1 MEEAGAGNGTETQG
15 CEPERSGDGGL
26 DEVQMHLA
34 CLPERYMRAK
44 FSLSAYLFC
53 WTLVKLCQASALEDS
68 GNEAACLDD
77 GESPQEE
84 HGEQQDHQ
92 EWCEPVSEAAQDTKE
107 EYFDTHSRQ
116 SDTFSGLSHETKDC
130 CRTPLN
136 SVGHLASHSISVRRR
151 DPSSSKQH
159 HSVNH
164 ADSLS
169 RTEDREQ
176 LQKQTENMGIMCMGV
191 DGTGM
196 SEAKGAPECEEVFS
210 NFPAGS
216 GVDSSSRNDQ
226 SYIVTPLLAL
236 ENAVEPQALT
246 EPCANDSL
254 LTLTDCDGAKSQ
266 FADTFEGRSK
276 WDQINKNITDT
287 QSGHN
292 EPQIQFITSR
302 EKELQQNEI
311 GSSNTEVQLISNAP
325 VANSKDKE
333 CRELGVDEN
342 NISLSVS
349 RHLSVYESV
358 SVEKPIEQEFEESTK
373 HRQSQLSVEHSKSQ
387 PLVEHSKSQPSVE
400 HSQSQ
405 PSIEHSKSQA
415 STEHNQSQVSIECS
429 QSQNSAEHSQ
439 SQASTEHNQSQDS
452 VECSQSQNSAEHSQS
467 QASTEH
473 NQSQDSVESSQSQ
486 NSAEHRQSQA
496 STEDRSSQD
505 FVEHSQSQNS
515 AEHRQLR
522 DSIDHSQSQDSVECR
537 QSQNSVE
544 DSQSQDSVEHSQSKD
559 FVECSQSQDS
569 IECSQSLYSVER
581 SQSQSSVEDMLYQNV
596 IINNNKSQDPLTS
609 LQHTQSQDSVE
620 LSPSNDSVECSQ
632 SQDSVENIQSHT
644 TSEHIQLQNS
654 IECSRSQNSI
664 QHRKSQD
671 LAEQNQSQNTTE
683 HSQSQTPV
691 EHSQSQTPVEHSQ
704 SQTLVEHSQ
713 SQTPVEHSQ
722 SQTPVEHS
730 QSQTLVEHSQSQ
742 TPVEHSQ
749 SQTPVE
755 HSQSQ
760 TPVEHSQSQTP
771 VEHSQSQTSVEHSQS
786 QTSMEH
792 SQSQVDFIK
801 TNSMGTQWTMTES
814 ESGFISNTAAL
825 YEKGQLKQDCVDVCI
840 NCEVSQSFKTSGRLS
855 SKDTDK
861 ELDLNF
867 EKNNSLNFKKQ
878 NLNDTPPV
886 VSECESFSAER
897 AFSNM
902 PNATSAGVSDSL
914 NQHVI
919 NDQTSEQS
927 DLQARPHYDQQNF
940 PVLQMHTEKTDS
952 SVSSYHMDSHCL
964 EDIVSGEH
972 EPEADIYETHQCPN
986 SRINYNTQGEFTEA
1000 QVYVNTETFDTNDG
1014 DVLEGTLKNSKT
1026 HHIIKGYQKEFTI
1039 VPSVEQSVIYSD
1051 SSGCIEYTRPKSL
1064 SVACPDMKRAESDG
1078 CPVDSPV
1085 ESLASLFE
1093 ISYDKT
1099 QVSPTDVCFELSD
1112 GLHMNCKQVA
1122 HCVIEY
1128 TETSKQFHRPDTLSD
1143 KQARQNESVET
1154 IEPDVDTLSSACT
1167 DPFTNAQ
1174 SPFDYSQLNSR
1185 KDEYSSDTNNN
1196 IKAIT
1201 FEECASGEQ
1210 ISLPNSLQKY
1220 SRFGINA
1227 GSLVSKGGDCKDN
1240 VLPIQ
1245 ATPFKAPE
1253 MRSAIDRKDNVAKP
1267 SEFNEFSSHRDA
1279 ILNQLC
1285 DCCGGKECQL
1295 HSSAVEGEQT
1305 AGRFQFK
1312 GTDGISQSRTVVLQT
1327 SSTSYTDDQCN
1338 THGEVNADST
1348 NCEFSHI
1355 GHLLAHKHPE
1365 SVQEKSI
1372 LPLSGSLKV
1381 DDIYA
1386 SENSTDS
1393 ICKTSDPLC
1402 KQSLQLC
1409 NSETEGAFV
1418 TCCRILPITNL
1429 EAILESDRSPESSFV
1444 IENGLGEQQGGS
1456 PLSEGGFSE
1465 EWSSCD
1471 DVTNRPHANISAM
1484 CTKANVATVMNE
1496 QDSGETISS
1505 LSNGFDSSDGYS
1517 FSSEGKEETEDSTQS
1532 SSSLYGSAR
1541 NKRTQSGKGSVFS
1554 VFSRMPSF
1562 RKIKREHKGNSK
1574 VDPEIKDSS
1583 EEGDERGELKYNRS
1597 PTQNKSNS
1605 SLNKTSISQS
1615 TDHLSDIT
1623 KFVDHSSD
1631 DIFEKAFA
1639 LNMQNREKSPNLYQ
1653 QHKDG
1658 DVLNFRVSPTTEGF
1672 QQKRSKSTDNLN
1684 LRMKLAMAHKSL
1696 SSLFESRYPERDNQE
1711 QIAQSENE
1719 EVKTKQSWR
1728 KLKRSKEAELCKRT
1742 LSVPGMVC
1750 DKSIHQSHIDCAF
1763 CAPQNRSRLNSSPA
1777 SQKSLRNTCHSDSQ
1791 SLKSCP
1797 QEQSEDR
1804 KYLEGGELPCAP
1816 YLDSY
1821 QISEDGF
1828 ESSVEDRS
1836 QSPVHPTVFAL
1847 ANQMSPTWT
1856 RSLSCF
1862 ETTDTPTRPMSP
1874 KPHSPGLGWTHR
1886 RSFRYPSRSVA
1897 SSLCSLGQGVSTDGI
1912 SDPPQRPTSL
1922 KPRTAQLTTTHS
1934 FDSESLL
1941 EDSSSDSQSQ
1951 NSLNSASLINK
1962 PEHVQHSTE
1971 PAIQSEERRQQGSAC
1986 VLRVKSRQQGKAAPR
2001 PVSDIYGWTVSLQGI
2016 REVALDL
2023 ERKSNS
2029 TKTRRR
2035 SCSYE
2040 TLTDV
2045 ENIHKKKLNMRQ
2057 SLRQLSTPTSQK
2069 HKKVRA
2075 RLSLTS
2081 PEQFPSV
2088 PLKDHFFSQSTPV
2101 GLDFL
2106 GWPHRASF
2114 SESNLSTPAQEAH
2127 GQVPPLALVITDGPQ
2142 DKSGLADEVG
2152 SEDDLYNEFR
2162 SSSNRFGHPG
2172 GGGEQLAINELISDG
2187 SVCAEALWDH
2197 VTMDDQELGF
2207 KAGDVI
2213 EVVDAT
2219 NKEWWWGRVLDS
2231 EGWFPASFVRLR
2243 VNQDEPMEEYLA
2255 HLDGASEGGGASMGG
2270 PLGPGLPCKEQ
2281 MRANVINEIMSTER
2295 DYIKHLKDICE
2306 GYIKQCRKRT
2316 DMFTEE
2322 QLRTIF
2328 GNIDELYRFQKKFLK
2343 ALEKK
2348 FNKDHPHLSEIGS
2361 CFLEHQTNFQIY
2373 SEYCNNHPNA
2383 CVQLSKLMKIKKYVF
2398 FFEACRLLQKM
2409 IDISLDGFLLTP
2421 VQKICKYPLQLAEL
2435 LKYTNPQHRDYK
2447 DVEAALNAM
2456 KNVARLINERKR
2468 RLENIDKIAQWQ
2480 SSIEDWE
2487 GEDILSRSSD
2497 LIFSGDLTKI
2507 SQPQAKGQQR
2517 MFFLFDH
2524 QLVFCKKDLLRRDIL
2539 YYKGRLDMDQM
2550 QVVDVEDGKDKD
2562 FNVSVKNALKL
2573 CSPGGEEVHLLCAKK
2588 PEQKQRWLRA
2598 FADEREQVQHD
2609 LETGFTI
2616 TEVQKK
2622 QAMLNASKSH
2632 PTGKPKALALQHLLA
2647 LRSPSLLHPKT
2658 SKCLRFSEPSGPL
2671 APRATL
2677 TSPLLPEGPQRRQGR
2692 GVRVPP
2698 GVLRRAISWVSS
2710 QSREPIE

>member
-1 MEEAGAGNGTETQG
+1 MEETGAGNGTGTQG
-15 CEPERSGDGGL
+15 CELERSGDGGL

-44 FSLSAYLFC
+44 FSLSAYIFC
-53 WTLVKLCQASALEDS
+53 WTVVKLCQRLRPSPVLPQAPALEDS
-68 GNEAACLDD
+68 GSEAACLDD
-77 GESPQEE
+77 GESLQEG
-84 HGEQQDHQ
+84 HGEQQDYQ
-92 EWCEPVSEAAQDTKE
+92 EWCEPVSEAAQGTKE
-107 EYFDTHSRQ
+107 EYFDTHSWH

-130 CRTPLN
+130 CRTPLS
-136 SVGHLASHSISVRRR
+136 SVGHLDSHSPSVRRR
-151 DPSSSKQH
+151 DPSSSKLH

-176 LQKQTENMGIMCMGV
+176 LQKQTENMGMMCMGV
-191 DGTGM
+191 DGTEM
-196 SEAKGAPECEEVFS
+196 SQAKGAPECEEVFS
-210 NFPAGS
+210 NFPAGPD
-216 GVDSSSRNDQ
+216 VDSSSRNDQ

-236 ENAVEPQALT
+236 GNAVEPQTLT

-266 FADTFEGRSK
+266 FADTFERRSK

-292 EPQIQFITSR
+292 EPRIQFITSS
-302 EKELQQNEI
+302 EKQLQQTYI
-311 GSSNTEVQLISNAP
+311 DSSNTEVQLISNAS
-325 VANSKDKE
+325 VANSKDNE

-342 NISLSVS
+342 KISLSVS
-349 RHLSVYESV
+349 RQLSVYESV

-373 HRQSQLSVEHSKSQ
+373 HSQSQPSVEHSKSQ
-387 PLVEHSKSQPSVE
+387 PSVEHSKSQPSVE

-405 PSIEHSKSQA
+405 A
-415 STEHNQSQVSIECS
+415 STEQI
-429 QSQNSAEHSQ
+429 
-439 SQASTEHNQSQDS
+439 QSQDS
-452 VECSQSQNSAEHSQS
+452 VECSQSR
-467 QASTEH
+467 
-473 NQSQDSVESSQSQ
+473 
-486 NSAEHRQSQA
+486 NSAEHRQS
-496 STEDRSSQD
+496 
-505 FVEHSQSQNS
+505 
-515 AEHRQLR
+515 R
-522 DSIDHSQSQDSVECR
+522 DSIEHSQSQDSVECR

-544 DSQSQDSVEHSQSKD
+544 DSQLQDSVEHSQPKDFVECSQSHDSIECSHSLYSVKHRQSQDSIEHGQSQSSVEYTKSQDSVKCSQSQNSVEHNQSQTPVEHTKSQDSVKCSQSQNSAEHNQSQDSVEHSQSQSSEDMPSQNFIKHSQSQTP
-559 FVECSQSQDS
+559 VEHPKSQDCVKCSQSQNSVEHNQSRDS
-569 IECSQSLYSVER
+569 VEHSQSH
-581 SQSQSSVEDMLYQNV
+581 SSVEDMLSQNV
-596 IINNNKSQDPLTS
+596 INHNKSQDPVEYTLSLTS
-609 LQHTQSQDSVE
+609 LQHTQSQDSIE

-632 SQDSVENIQSHT
+632 SQDSVENTLESRKRQSHT
-644 TSEHIQLQNS
+644 TSEHIQLQKS
-654 IECSRSQNSI
+654 IECSQSQNSI

-671 LAEQNQSQNTTE
+671 LAEQNQSQNTI
-683 HSQSQTPV
+683 
-691 EHSQSQTPVEHSQ
+691 
-704 SQTLVEHSQ
+704 
-713 SQTPVEHSQ
+713 
-722 SQTPVEHS
+722 
-730 QSQTLVEHSQSQ
+730 
-742 TPVEHSQ
+742 
-749 SQTPVE
+749 
-755 HSQSQ
+755 
-760 TPVEHSQSQTP
+760 EHSQSQTP
-771 VEHSQSQTSVEHSQS
+771 VEHSQSQTSVQHSQS
-786 QTSMEH
+786 QTSVEH
-792 SQSQVDFIK
+792 SQSQVDSIK
-801 TNSMGTQWTMTES
+801 ANSMNTQWTVTES
-814 ESGFISNTAAL
+814 DSGFISNTASL
-825 YEKGQLKQDCVDVCI
+825 YEKGQLKQDSVDVCM
-840 NCEVSQSFKTSGRLS
+840 NCEVSQSLKTSGRLS

-867 EKNNSLNFKKQ
+867 EKNNSLNLKKQ
-878 NLNDTPPV
+878 NLNDTPSV
-886 VSECESFSAER
+886 VSECESFAAER
-897 AFSNM
+897 AFSNV

-919 NDQTSEQS
+919 NDRTSEQS
-927 DLQARPHYDQQNF
+927 DLQARPHYGQQNF
-940 PVLQMHTEKTDS
+940 PVLQMHTEKKDY

-964 EDIVSGEH
+964 KDIVLGEH
-972 EPEADIYETHQCPN
+972 EPEADCYETRQCRN
-986 SRINYNTQGEFTEA
+986 SRINCNTQGEFTEA
-1000 QVYVNTETFDTNDG
+1000 QVYVNPKTFDTNDG
-1014 DVLEGTLKNSKT
+1014 DVLEGTQKNSKT
-1026 HHIIKGYQKEFTI
+1026 HHIIKGYQKECTI
-1039 VPSVEQSVIYSD
+1039 VPSIEQSVIYSD

-1064 SVACPDMKRAESDG
+1064 SVTCPDMKTAEADG

-1093 ISYDKT
+1093 ISYDKS

-1122 HCVIEY
+1122 HCIIEY

-1154 IEPDVDTLSSACT
+1154 IEPDIDILSSACT

-1185 KDEYSSDTNNN
+1185 NNEYSSDTNNN

-1220 SRFGINA
+1220 SRFSINA
-1227 GSLVSKGGDCKDN
+1227 GSLLSKGGDCKDN
-1240 VLPIQ
+1240 APPSQ

-1253 MRSAIDRKDNVAKP
+1253 MRTAIDSKDNVAKP

-1279 ILNQLC
+1279 ILKQLC

-1295 HSSAVEGEQT
+1295 PSSAVEGEQT
-1305 AGRFQFK
+1305 AGGFQFK
-1312 GTDGISQSRTVVLQT
+1312 GTDGISQSRTAVLQT
-1327 SSTSYTDDQCN
+1327 LSPSHTHDQCN

-1365 SVQEKSI
+1365 PVQEKST

-1381 DDIYA
+1381 DDTYA
-1386 SENSTDS
+1386 LENMERKLETFMASSPESTDS
-1393 ICKTSDPLC
+1393 ICETSDPLC
-1402 KQSLQLC
+1402 KQPLHLR

-1418 TCCRILPITNL
+1418 SCCRILPITNL
-1429 EAILESDRSPESSFV
+1429 EAILELDRSPESSFV

-1471 DVTNRPHANISAM
+1471 DVTNRPHENISAM

-1496 QDSGETISS
+1496 QDAGETMSS
-1505 LSNGFDSSDGYS
+1505 LSNGFDSDGYS
-1517 FSSEGKEETEDSTQS
+1517 VSSFVSQDLDSSTNSEETEDSTQS
-1532 SSSLYGSAR
+1532 SSSLRGSR

-1574 VDPEIKDSS
+1574 VDPEIKDSN
-1583 EEGDERGELKYNRS
+1583 EDGDERGELKYNRS
-1597 PTQNKSNS
+1597 TTHNKSNP
-1605 SLNKTSISQS
+1605 SLYNTSFSQS
-1615 TDHLSDIT
+1615 TDHLTDIT
-1623 KFVDHSSD
+1623 KFVDHSND

-1639 LNMQNREKSPNLYQ
+1639 LNMQNREKYTQSQNLYQ

-1658 DVLNFRVSPTTEGF
+1658 DALNFRVSPTTEGL

-1728 KLKRSKEAELCKRT
+1728 KSKRSKEAELCKRT

-1777 SQKSLRNTCHSDSQ
+1777 SQKSLRSTCHSDSQ
-1791 SLKSCP
+1791 SLKSGL

-1804 KYLEGGELPCAP
+1804 KYLEGGELPCVP
-1816 YLDSY
+1816 YLDSD
-1821 QISEDGF
+1821 QISEDGL

-1836 QSPVHPTVFAL
+1836 QSPVHQTVFAL

-1897 SSLCSLGQGVSTDGI
+1897 SSLCSLGQGVSTDGL

-1971 PAIQSEERRQQGSAC
+1971 PAIQSDERRQQGSAC

-2001 PVSDIYGWTVSLQGI
+2001 PISDLYGWTVSLQGI

-2029 TKTRRR
+2029 TETRRR

-2045 ENIHKKKLNMRQ
+2045 ENTHKKKLNTRQ
-2057 SLRQLSTPTSQK
+2057 SLRQLSSPTSQK
-2069 HKKVRA
+2069 HEKVCA

-2127 GQVPPLALVITDGPQ
+2127 EQDPPLALVITDGPQ

-2255 HLDGASEGGGASMGG
+2255 HLDGASEGGGASMGD

-2507 SQPQAKGQQR
+2507 SQPQGKGQQR

-2573 CSPGGEEVHLLCAKK
+2573 CSPVGEEVHLLCAKK

-2632 PTGKPKALALQHLLA
+2632 PTGKPKAVTRPYYDFLLRQKHPTLPTSLPQQQVIMLAEPK
-2647 LRSPSLLHPKT
+2647 RKT
-2658 SKCLRFSEPSGPL
+2658 SNFWHNIGR
-2671 APRATL
+2671 L
-2677 TSPLLPEGPQRRQGR
+2677 TPFKK
-2692 GVRVPP
+2692 
-2698 GVLRRAISWVSS
+2698 
-2710 QSREPIE
+2710 

>member
-53 WTLVKLCQASALEDS
+53 WTLVKLCQRLRPSPVLPQASALEDS

-473 NQSQDSVESSQSQ
+473 NQSQDSVES
-486 NSAEHRQSQA
+486 
-496 STEDRSSQD
+496 
-505 FVEHSQSQNS
+505 SQSQNS